1 MHGNLPLE
9 GLGFR
14 ILKEVMKKKSIN
26 ALILV
31 WMSCLNSE
39 ERKYQK
45 KRWCDDFLH
54 QLALVETKLM
64 GELARN

>member
-1 MHGNLPLE
+1 
-9 GLGFR
+9 
-14 ILKEVMKKKSIN
+14 
-26 ALILV
+26 
-31 WMSCLNSE
+31 MSCLNSE

-54 QLALVETKLM
+54 QLALVETTLM